1 MSPRRKKTAR
11 SATPAQRAY
20 LAKRR
25 DLTNRRRWLWK
36 NKPTLMEAGR
46 AKATRQAALIRNEI
60 AMRIRSRVS
69 TWPDI
74 MTPAQL
80 DEHLLTLPYVRKGKR
95 RRMSRAS
102 LVRRLRSLGLISYQP
117 ASNIWSNL
125 CNLPS
130 ETSLPPSSLDEQST
144 PERPDRPGGGGAEL

>member
-1 MSPRRKKTAR
+1 M
-11 SATPAQRAY
+11 
-20 LAKRR
+20 AKRR

-46 AKATRQAALIRNEI
+46 AKATRQAALNKNQI
-60 AMRIRSRVS
+60 AMRIRDRVS
-69 TWPDI
+69 TWPEL

-80 DEHLLTLPYVRKGKR
+80 DEHLMTLPYVRKGKK

-102 LVRRLRSLGLISYQP
+102 LVRRLRSLGLIAYQP
-117 ASNIWSNL
+117 TTNTWSKI

-130 ETSLPPSSLDEQST
+130 ETSLPPSSQDDQGT
-144 PERPDRPGGGGAEL
+144 TQRPDRPCGGGAEL